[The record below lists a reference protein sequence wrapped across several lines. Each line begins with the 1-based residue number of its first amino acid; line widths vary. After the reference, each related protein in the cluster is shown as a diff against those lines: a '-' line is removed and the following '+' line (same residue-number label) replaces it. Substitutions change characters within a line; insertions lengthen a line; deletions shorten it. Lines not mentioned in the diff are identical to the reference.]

1 VWCDEDQDQG
11 NLHTNFKLSS
21 NGEFLG
27 FLYPDGVTFVDS
39 ISFPAQTQN
48 ISFGRLSNDA
58 QDWVYLNP
66 TPLSPNLELASIE
79 KPIYIESFKLRNIYP
94 NPFNKNLNIEISSS
108 YSDDNLEIYIYSL
121 KGSLVYAKSLSP
133 FISGD
138 KKVNIEMD
146 NTVASGIYFL
156 KLITNNNIITRKISF
171 IK

>member
-1 VWCDEDQDQG
+1 MKIRNQG

-108 YSDDNLEIYIYSL
+108 YSDDNLEIYIYSQ
-121 KGSLVYAKSLSP
+121 KGAWFMRNHLVPLFP
-133 FISGD
+133 GT
-138 KKVNIEMD
+138 KK
-146 NTVASGIYFL
+146 
-156 KLITNNNIITRKISF
+156 
-171 IK
+171 